1 MGKLFTGLVITIFF
15 ILKVSA
21 THGQNNTKDSAVQ
34 LIRQLD
40 KAYNSGRM
48 TSRVYLDT
56 VHATVR
62 SLLSVDIN
70 FTNKELLQVL
80 EQYRQVI
87 WNDKAFE
94 DEKRTY
100 YGLLSN
106 QAQMTGRSGE
116 MLYYADKFNDLERAV
131 KDKPSITALSI
142 QAGYYNTNN
151 SYDLSRALFY
161 RDSTFVLGLA
171 KEAGKE
177 ENTVAQAVQPT
188 ILICHLGEALFM
200 LGDTINGNKLLHVLE
215 EIVAVIKARFPGNDR
230 AIAHALYG
238 QYSLFFH
245 KAQASTS
252 APLVHQS
259 FLLLEKLMQDD
270 KTPEYLKHYVSFFL
284 TEKKLAF
291 YIREKNVDSTTYYLS
306 AFENEYKKETLV
318 YNAYI
323 TQRFRS
329 LALYNKG
336 AYCESADSLLVALK
350 LLDSARSIA
359 TKEVDD
365 MMYAQA
371 KSEEQEVLLK
381 EAEKAGLQKERT
393 IRIIFIGVIIL
404 FVLAAYFAWKQK
416 QRQRKRLLEF
426 KLHMARNIH
435 DETGPALLY
444 AKSLAKAYRTKGGDG
459 EDAGE
464 LEKQLEHAIDVIRG
478 LSHDLKSPVVH
489 SVSQL
494 IRETELI
501 LKKLQSVNVFQYKI
515 QKKIEEDRFISH
527 YQYASLKAILQ
538 ECITNSIKHS
548 EFNEVNLHF
557 TEEKKRFSIA
567 YKDNG
572 KGWEAGSAQT
582 GIGLE
587 NMAER
592 VTQMNGDYTV
602 ENNFPSGYEIRIGV
616 LLR

>member
-1 MGKLFTGLVITIFF
+1 M
-15 ILKVSA
+15 
-21 THGQNNTKDSAVQ
+21 
-34 LIRQLD
+34 
-40 KAYNSGRM
+40 
-48 TSRVYLDT
+48 
-56 VHATVR
+56 
-62 SLLSVDIN
+62 SV
-70 FTNKELLQVL
+70 
-80 EQYRQVI
+80 
-87 WNDKAFE
+87 
-94 DEKRTY
+94 
-100 YGLLSN
+100 
-106 QAQMTGRSGE
+106 
-116 MLYYADKFNDLERAV
+116 
-131 KDKPSITALSI
+131 
-142 QAGYYNTNN
+142 
-151 SYDLSRALFY
+151 
-161 RDSTFVLGLA
+161 
-171 KEAGKE
+171 
-177 ENTVAQAVQPT
+177 
-188 ILICHLGEALFM
+188 
-200 LGDTINGNKLLHVLE
+200 
-215 EIVAVIKARFPGNDR
+215 
-230 AIAHALYG
+230 
-238 QYSLFFH
+238 
-245 KAQASTS
+245 
-252 APLVHQS
+252 
-259 FLLLEKLMQDD
+259 
-270 KTPEYLKHYVSFFL
+270 FFL

-291 YIREKNVDSTTYYLS
+291 YIREKNVDSTTRYLS
-306 AFENEYKKETLV
+306 AFEKEYKKETLV
-318 YNAYI
+318 YNGYI

-336 AYCESADSLLVALK
+336 AYRESADSLLVALK

-371 KSEEQEVLLK
+371 KSEEQEVLLS

-393 IRIIFIGVIIL
+393 IRIIFIGVILL

-426 KLHMARNIH
+426 KLNMARNIH

-444 AKSLAKAYRTKGGDG
+444 AKSLAKVYRSKGGDG
-459 EDAGE
+459 EDSGE

-501 LKKLQSVNVFQYKI
+501 LKKLQGVNVFQYKI

-527 YQYASLKAILQ
+527 YQYTSLKAILQ

-548 EFNEVNLHF
+548 EFNVVNLHF

-572 KGWEAGSAQT
+572 KGWERGSVQK

-587 NMAER
+587 NMEER
-592 VTQMNGDYTV
+592 VAQMNGDYIV